1 MCILKECLMIHLPI
15 FKACLHM
22 CVQLLQS
29 CSTLCDPMDWSS
41 PGSSV
46 HGILQARI
54 LVWVAMSS
62 PGDRPSPGIK
72 PESFCRQILYLWA
85 KPVCLLPISFP
96 SLFSPNLSWFLEG
109 LSFSSN
115 SFSLSSSNK
124 YPFWA
129 ETPLSS
135 VWSFLFFFFFLA
147 QGPSSIFL
155 IWNWRSQHTS
165 LLPT

>member
-1 MCILKECLMIHLPI
+1 MWAKDLANARHTMKVKVL
-15 FKACLHM
+15 
-22 CVQLLQS
+22 VTQS
-29 CSTLCDPMDWSS
+29 CPTLCNPMDSPWSP
-41 PGSSV
+41 PGSS
-46 HGILQARI
+46 GIFQARI
-54 LVWVAMSS
+54 LEWAAFPS

-135 VWSFLFFFFFLA
+135 VWSFLFFFFLA